1 MTGYMI
7 LFAYLFLMMVYDI
20 RKREIHLPLSGA
32 AALIL
37 SVRQIYLVCLGEVAV
52 QHAFWGITVGI
63 FIVVLSVLTRGGIG
77 IGDGI
82 IFMICGLL
90 FGLYENSI
98 LLFLSLVFSAV
109 ASGVLIITKHVG
121 RKYTLPFAPFVFAGY
136 GVMCIWKVFG

>member
-1 MTGYMI
+1 MTGYLI
-7 LFAYLFLMMVYDI
+7 VLAYLFLMMMYDI
-20 RKREIHLPLSGA
+20 RKKEIHLPLSA
-32 AALIL
+32 VVALIL

-52 QHAFWGITVGI
+52 RNAFLGIMVGV

-90 FGLYENSI
+90 FGFYENSI
-98 LLFLSLVFSAV
+98 LLFLSLVFTAA
-109 ASGVLIITKHVG
+109 ASVVLIITKHVG
-121 RKYTLPFAPFVFAGY
+121 SKYTLPFAPFVFAGF